1 MARKV
6 SVSFAGSSA
15 SDLEDIRAY
24 YTEQDVPDV
33 GERLISEIISKIE
46 KLSEYPDIGRVVPEF
61 DLEYLR
67 ELIHPPFRIV
77 YRRDSN
83 KVRIVRIWRS
93 ERLFKIP
100 EAS

>member
-6 SVSFAGSSA
+6 SVSFAGSA
-15 SDLEDIRAY
+15 VSDLEDIRAY
-24 YTEQDVPDV
+24 YAEQDVPDV
-33 GERLISEIISKIE
+33 GERLSAEILSKIE
-46 KLSEYPDIGRVVPEF
+46 KLSEYPDIGRIVPEF

-83 KVRIVRIWRS
+83 KVRIVRVWRS
-93 ERLFKIP
+93 ERLLKH
-100 EAS
+100 SRG